1 MGRINKDILNN
12 NGIKEKNAIEEA
24 RKREKLEQRSK
35 EVKQRVDTDKTE
47 ATSFLISSTCSAVKS
62 ICTILIFLL
71 AFVGLISICFPGT
84 RNELVNLISY
94 IHK

>member
-24 RKREKLEQRSK
+24 RKKEELEQRSK

-47 ATSFLISSTCSAVKS
+47 ATSFLISSTCNAIKS
-62 ICTILIFLL
+62 ICTILVFLL
-71 AFVGLISICFPGT
+71 AFIGLISVCLPGT
-84 RNELVNLISY
+84 RNELINLISY

>member
-24 RKREKLEQRSK
+24 RKKEELEQRSK
-35 EVKQRVDTDKTE
+35 EVKQRVNTDKTE
-47 ATSFLISSTCSAVKS
+47 ATSFLISSTCNAIKS
-62 ICTILIFLL
+62 ICTILVFLL
-71 AFVGLISICFPGT
+71 AFIGLISVCFPGT
-84 RNELVNLISY
+84 RNELINLISY

>member
-24 RKREKLEQRSK
+24 RKKEELEQRRK

-47 ATSFLISSTCSAVKS
+47 ATSFLISSTCNAIKS
-62 ICTILIFLL
+62 ICTILVFLL
-71 AFVGLISICFPGT
+71 AFIGLISVCFPGT
-84 RNELVNLISY
+84 RNELINLISY

>member
-24 RKREKLEQRSK
+24 RKKEELEQRSK

-47 ATSFLISSTCSAVKS
+47 ATSFLISSTCNAIKS
-62 ICTILIFLL
+62 ICTILVFLL
-71 AFVGLISICFPGT
+71 AFIGLISVCLPGT
-84 RNELVNLISY
+84 RNELINLISY
-94 IHK
+94 INK

>member
-24 RKREKLEQRSK
+24 RKKEELEQRRK

-47 ATSFLISSTCSAVKS
+47 ATSFLISSTCNAIKS
-62 ICTILIFLL
+62 ICTLLVFLL
-71 AFVGLISICFPGT
+71 AFIGLISVCFPGT
-84 RNELVNLISY
+84 RNELINLISY